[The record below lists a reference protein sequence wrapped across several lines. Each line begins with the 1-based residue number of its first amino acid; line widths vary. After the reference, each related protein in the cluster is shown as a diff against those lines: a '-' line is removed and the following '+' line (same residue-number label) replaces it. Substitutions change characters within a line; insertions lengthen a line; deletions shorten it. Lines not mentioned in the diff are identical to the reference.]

1 MTEQQQDWGP
11 APVAGVVEA
20 NTARPGL
27 AVCESG
33 WQQLQSRKEQGR
45 QGEPFLVGM
54 LEKGLVRMWPGPWD
68 GSCPAAL
75 SLE

>member
-1 MTEQQQDWGP
+1 MAGETE
-11 APVAGVVEA
+11 AS
-20 NTARPGL
+20 TARPGL
-27 AVCESG
+27 AVCEAG

-54 LEKGLVRMWPGPWD
+54 LKKGLVRVWPGPWD
-68 GSCPAAL
+68 RSGPAAL

>member
-1 MTEQQQDWGP
+1 MAGETE
-11 APVAGVVEA
+11 AS
-20 NTARPGL
+20 TACPGL

-33 WQQLQSRKEQGR
+33 WQQLQSRKEQEQ

-54 LEKGLVRMWPGPWD
+54 LEKGLVKMWPGPWD
-68 GSCPAAL
+68 CSGPAAL